1 MTGGLPVSGAG
12 PFWREYGQC
21 LAKETFAQTRRGMTV
36 SRFASSVGV
45 RVVTAVQSGSA
56 DTRFASVGL
65 FSDDLWRLTGS

>member
-21 LAKETFAQTRRGMTV
+21 LVKETFALTRRGMTA

-56 DTRFASVGL
+56 DTRFVSVGQ
-65 FSDDLWRLTGS
+65 FSDDLWRPTGP